1 MKDDKRLDDAV
12 SASLKRISQTSL
24 PAVSVPASKWDV
36 AKSTATTVTAV
47 VGAMVLIGG
56 LGDRFFERI
65 VEAAERK
72 AVDAGARVERVA
84 ADLEAHKLDEAQ
96 RLRGIEAKLDEQAAD
111 SRALYRAVMYAQPS
125 ARLEAPA
132 PPRDA
137 GR

>member
-24 PAVSVPASKWDV
+24 PVVAPASRWDV
-36 AKSTATTVTAV
+36 MKSTATTVTAV
-47 VGAMVLIGG
+47 VGAATLLWG
-56 LGDRFFERI
+56 LGDSFFTRI

-72 AVDAGARVERVA
+72 ALDAGARVEKVA